1 LGDDVIF
8 GRENDDFIAGQ
19 DGNDALYG
27 GVGEDRIDG
36 GDGNEVLSGNEGADQ
51 LDGGLGADTLS
62 GGNGDDSYIID
73 NIADLITGETATSGI
88 DSVISSVSLNLV
100 NSIEDLTLI
109 GTGNIT
115 GAGNDLANVLVGND
129 QKNILNGLGNDDTI
143 YGNGGD
149 DTLKG
154 GTGNDFLDGG
164 FAPRELIVEGST
176 AFILS
181 GLDLLEGGAGNDT
194 YVVSEG
200 DIVTENLNEG
210 NDTAI
215 AAISYVLP
223 KNVENLS
230 LVDPTLISEGFVPG
244 ATNLI
249 AGRDDAGDALLAR
262 READL
267 GLSEDS
273 SSQKNRS
280 NSQPIDPSILMATGN
295 EVGNRISGNNDRNRL
310 KGLDG
315 NDTLEGSGGDDT
327 IFGNEGNDSLSGGEG
342 NDRLTGNNGQDILTG
357 NNGDDYLVGGKG
369 NDRINGDDGNDYLI
383 GGRGADT
390 LNGGKG
396 DDVLLDGGKSL
407 LTGGEGKDTFVV
419 SGLASIIT
427 DFKIHEDSLKFE
439 DLEEEYDD
447 RLAISQ
453 VGQDT
458 AISLDRELVVTLQ
471 GVNARSFIDSNH
483 SFFWQKN

>member
-1 LGDDVIF
+1 MASYDD
-8 GRENDDFIAGQ
+8 
-19 DGNDALYG
+19 
-27 GVGEDRIDG
+27 
-36 GDGNEVLSGNEGADQ
+36 
-51 LDGGLGADTLS
+51 
-62 GGNGDDSYIID
+62 
-73 NIADLITGETATSGI
+73 
-88 DSVISSVSLNLV
+88 LNLFV
-100 NSIEDLTLI
+100 TFIVLCLH
-109 GTGNIT
+109 GN
-115 GAGNDLANVLVGND
+115 
-129 QKNILNGLGNDDTI
+129 
-143 YGNGGD
+143 
-149 DTLKG
+149 
-154 GTGNDFLDGG
+154 
-164 FAPRELIVEGST
+164 RC
-176 AFILS
+176 
-181 GLDLLEGGAGNDT
+181 
-194 YVVSEG
+194 
-200 DIVTENLNEG
+200 IVTEDLNEG

-315 NDTLEGSGGDDT
+315 NDTLEGAGGDDT

-458 AISLDRELVVTLQ
+458 AISLDHELVVTLQ